1 MPDHMDRNRLHQQ
14 VRSALLHLDD
24 PVYLES
30 HPLAQ
35 RLFPAAQAP
44 GPSRGQMLRRALR
57 AAIDTLNPGPS
68 TPDSAPAAR
77 CYQVLHRYAIG
88 GHSIIR
94 IASDLDISER
104 QAYRALRHATEAV
117 ARVLLPEEGARAAQ
131 GAPCAPEPDGAP
143 LPEALDQIS
152 VGVEDEVDVAGLVRG
167 VVETAR
173 ALAQSRGMQVLFS
186 PGDAETVC
194 VTANRV
200 MLRQALLSL
209 ASHIISSHAG
219 DTVAVQLYRCEGG
232 VCVQFAYHPAPS
244 ASSPQPGCPR
254 ATAEQL
260 LGMLGL
266 RCCWDEG
273 DDDTAR
279 VTVSLPLAKEPTVL
293 IVDDNEGLAQLFR
306 RYLQRQPYHVHVAH
320 SYAQALETM
329 EHVQPDVMI
338 LDVLMPD
345 RDGWEVLQTLR
356 AREAAVKT
364 RFIVCSIINDP
375 QLATALGAHAFL
387 RKPVSREQLL
397 QTVEA
402 VLSSP
407 A

>member
-1 MPDHMDRNRLHQQ
+1 MPTKTDRNRLHSE

-35 RLFPAAQAP
+35 RLFPAPQAAD
-44 GPSRGQMLRRALR
+44 PSRGQMLRRALR
-57 AAIDTLNPGPS
+57 TAIESLDPGARAPE
-68 TPDSAPAAR
+68 SAPAAR

-88 GHSIIR
+88 RQSIIG
-94 IASDLDISER
+94 IAGDLGISER
-104 QAYRALRHATEAV
+104 QAYRALRHATEAL
-117 ARVLLPEEGARAAQ
+117 ARVLLPQEAPTAPAARQ
-131 GAPCAPEPDGAP
+131 GAPEPEGAP
-143 LPEALDQIS
+143 LREALDQIS
-152 VGVEDEVDVAGLVRG
+152 VGAEDEVEVVGLVRG

-173 ALAQSRGMQVLFS
+173 VLAQSRGMQVLLS
-186 PGDAETVC
+186 PGDAENIR

-200 MLRQALLSL
+200 ILRQALLNL
-209 ASHIISSHAG
+209 ASHVISSHMG
-219 DTVAVQLYRCEGG
+219 DTLAVQLYRAEGS
-232 VCVQFAYHPAPS
+232 VCVRFVCRPGRS
-244 ASSPQPGCPR
+244 ASSAQPGCPR

-260 LGMLGL
+260 LGILGL
-266 RCCWDEG
+266 HCRWEEAG
-273 DDDTAR
+273 QGVAH
-279 VTVSLPLAKEPTVL
+279 VTVSIPLAKEPTVL

-306 RYLQRQPYHVHVAH
+306 RYLQRQPYRVHVAH
-320 SYAQALETM
+320 SYAEAMEALER
-329 EHVQPDVMI
+329 VQPDLMI
-338 LDVLMPD
+338 VDVLMPD

-356 AREAAVKT
+356 ARETAVKT

-375 QLATALGAHAFL
+375 QLAAALGAHAFL

-397 QTVEA
+397 QTVES